1 MASIVGLLV
10 VAELAYDEGLRD
22 FFTTT
27 SSDYSL
33 LAACIAG
40 ITVSTIV
47 TVTVSLATHNI
58 QSNVDEQREW
68 TKMILIDNPINSWK
82 NLFTEELGEFPEE
95 RNVTV
100 GQMELIFQ
108 KARKMAYICAAVC
121 ALIQIVLVPGV
132 MLSFEEWTVD
142 QLYNWMLFLF
152 VALVIGTLYA
162 VFAPPIEEII
172 KIIRYR
178 QNEKKKSPYDLA
190 QKTHNN
196 DNICSHL

>member
-1 MASIVGLLV
+1 M
-10 VAELAYDEGLRD
+10 VAELAYEAGLGD

-40 ITVSTIV
+40 IVVSTTV

-58 QSNVDEQREW
+58 QSTDDEQREW

-82 NLFTEELGEFPEE
+82 NLFTEELGELPEE

-100 GQMELIFQ
+100 GDMKLIFK
-108 KARKMAYICAAVC
+108 KARRMAYICAVVC
-121 ALIQIVLVPGV
+121 ALIQVVMVPGV
-132 MLSFEEWTVD
+132 MLSFEEWTAG

-152 VALVIGTLYA
+152 IVLVIGTVYA

-172 KIIRYR
+172 KIVRYR
-178 QNEKKKSPYDLA
+178 QNEKKQGSPDLP
-190 QKTHNN
+190 KKMNSN
-196 DNICSHL
+196 DGVQDVCLHLLRDAS

>member
-1 MASIVGLLV
+1 M
-10 VAELAYDEGLRD
+10 VAELAYEAGLRD

-40 ITVSTIV
+40 IMVSTTV

-58 QSNVDEQREW
+58 QSTDDEQREW

-82 NLFTEELGEFPEE
+82 NLFTEELGELPEE

-100 GQMELIFQ
+100 GDMKLIFK
-108 KARKMAYICAAVC
+108 KARRMAYICAVVC
-121 ALIQIVLVPGV
+121 ALIQVVMVPGV
-132 MLSFEEWTVD
+132 MLSFEEWTAG

-152 VALVIGTLYA
+152 IVLVIGTVYA

-172 KIIRYR
+172 KIVRYR
-178 QNEKKKSPYDLA
+178 QNEKKQGSPDLP
-190 QKTHNN
+190 KTMNSN
-196 DNICSHL
+196 DGVQDVCLHLLRDAS